1 MFLQTVP
8 FYFSNKTET
17 VLMSFKPDI
26 TVYFLYLYVS
36 IFLATYHDYTLFQ
49 TDLMYLMFL
58 IFYAI
63 VSIVQ
68 SHVLP

>member
-1 MFLQTVP
+1 MFLQTAP

-17 VLMSFKPDI
+17 VLFSFKPDI
-26 TVYFLYLYVS
+26 TVYFLYVY

-49 TDLMYLMFL
+49 TDLINLMFL
-58 IFYAI
+58 FCYAI

-68 SHVLP
+68 SHVLPY